1 MESVFKQFDFL
12 RNADPL
18 AELLVSQ
25 IQFSDVMWFPNAF
38 NHPWVLWFW
47 LIPILMATWIWLRRS
62 RGVAIPIDHSSH
74 GSGVITRTLIQ
85 MAESLAPLMLAIV
98 IWILSGPLVLG
109 KPMETRSVTNI
120 QFCVD
125 ISGSMT
131 AKFGEGSRYDASMKA
146 INQFLDFRDGDAFGL
161 SFFGNS
167 VLHWCPLTTDSSAVR
182 CSPPFMRP
190 ENVPRWFGGTEIGKA
205 LLACRKRLMDQA
217 DGDRMI
223 ILVSDG
229 SSSDLMGSKASEIAN
244 RIANEGITV
253 YGIHIADYE
262 VPDEIVTITSITGG
276 EVFNPDDEES
286 LAAVFARIDSM
297 EKAEVEQ
304 TIAEQLDHYRPYAFI
319 GLVFL
324 FISVLCSYGL
334 RYTPW

>member
-1 MESVFKQFDFL
+1 MFSAFGQFAGL
-12 RNADPL
+12 MTPER
-18 AELLVSQ
+18 LVGSILGQ
-25 IQFSDVMWFPNAF
+25 IQFNDVMWFPNAF
-38 NHPWVLWFW
+38 NRPWVLWFW
-47 LIPILMATWIWLRRS
+47 LVPILITMWIWLRRS
-62 RGVAIPIDHSSH
+62 RGVAIPVDHSSH
-74 GSGVITRTLIQ
+74 GSGIITRTLIQ
-85 MAESLAPLMLAIV
+85 MAESLAPLLLAIV

-146 INQFLDFRDGDAFGL
+146 INQFLDFRTGDAFGL

-190 ENVPRWFGGTEIGKA
+190 ENVPPWFGGTEIGKA
-205 LLACRKRLMDQA
+205 LLACRKQLMEQA

-229 SSSDLMGSKASEIAN
+229 SSSDLMGGNAVEIAN

-262 VPDEIVTITSITGG
+262 VPDEIVTITSLTGG
-276 EVFNPDDEES
+276 EVFNPGDEES

-304 TIAEQLDHYRPYAFI
+304 TIAEQLDHFRPYAFI